1 MMVILLYRGQN
12 KSWISQIA
20 IVGKRRMEYR
30 YVEQPT
36 TGRGTTIKISLVPA
50 SSIRH
55 SAFVVKTG
63 TGTWRAHVSWNV
75 VGTVVLTSRHES
87 LRNERTTKLEKYLRL
102 IVLRASRE
110 IQQGEEIFFLKHI
123 EIESIAHL
131 SQFFVLLRFET

>member
-1 MMVILLYRGQN
+1 MMVILLYPGQN

-20 IVGKRRMEYR
+20 IVVGKRRMEYR

-63 TGTWRAHVSWNV
+63 TGTWRANVISWNV

-87 LRNERTTKLEKYLRL
+87 QRNERTTKLEKYLML

-110 IQQGEEIFFLKHI
+110 IQQGEEIFFLKHRNR
-123 EIESIAHL
+123 EHRTSL
-131 SQFFVLLRFET
+131 TVLRVVAI